1 MKTTLFLLGGL
12 FALGVFDAT
21 AQSVTSAQR
30 RAYLIENYNVTSAQ
44 AEQYETV
51 LAEMKEQD
59 TRLCDSQVSSQA
71 FKQARRLLIRN
82 FRQQVAAIFPKEAY
96 RVWRK
101 SNQEIDRYN
110 ILSNEKLVSP
120 EQLRNL
126 YAIERKWLADR
137 DAVRNGN
144 EAENVKHER
153 EAELLN
159 SLQAEIFRA
168 LGTELGEWY
177 FDEKELQQLA
187 YRNMDS
193 YGATYQEAQNI
204 ARIETSYKKKRKA
217 VYQEDIKFAQ
227 KEEKLFALD
236 DQKAEEVRRAV
247 SQEVADRWFVITKNQ
262 LDYTLQKRYGLDKSQ
277 ITKFKTAYN
286 VYAIEEY
293 RILGD
298 KKMLNADKLQQ
309 LSNANRQFCETVQPL
324 FASEAYTRWQG
335 WRHPLCGHHR
345 RRQGDYGRPH
355 LSGLANPQV
364 HLRTEPGRRVQRL

>member
-30 RAYLIENYNVTSAQ
+30 RAYLIEIYNVTSAQ

-335 WRHPLCGHHR
+335 WRQYTFDR
-345 RRQGDYGRPH
+345 KMKQK
-355 LSGLANPQV
+355 GLMT
-364 HLRTEPGRRVQRL
+364 L